1 MYYFLIFGVI
11 FSLFL
16 KRNPITIIE
25 NVIFKV
31 PLLLISCL
39 VIQISLEL
47 LAVNYADKKYPAI
60 LFLTFLGMLIGL
72 YLNRHIS
79 GIKWIFI
86 GLSINILALI
96 IHGGLMP
103 VSENALNMAGLQN
116 LVDYSQDS
124 RHQEMGDSFFWWL
137 GDWIPLIIPFGKNF
151 VLSPGDVVV
160 GVGLILFCIHNS
172 TKRS

>member
-1 MYYFLIFGVI
+1 MYYFFIFGVI
-11 FSLFL
+11 LTLFL
-16 KRNPITIIE
+16 KRNPITIIP
-25 NVIFKV
+25 NVIFRV

-39 VIQISLEL
+39 VTQIGLEL
-47 LAVNYADKKYPAI
+47 LAVNYTDKKYPAI

-79 GIKWIFI
+79 GIKWIFF

-96 IHGGLMP
+96 THGGLMP
-103 VSENALNMAGLQN
+103 VSEKALKIADLGH

-151 VLSPGDVVV
+151 VISPGDFVV
-160 GVGLILFCIHNS
+160 GVGLILFCINNS